1 VSIGFVY
8 VLLNPAFPR
17 QVKIGRTARDPQKRA
32 NELSR
37 QTGVPEDF
45 IVIYDEIVAD
55 AKQVEDLLHARFSE
69 YRTKKNKE
77 FFQVPPKEA
86 IRALQEMAM
95 RFPVP
100 STILSLVVD
109 LLPHFTKYF
118 AAYLDPKVSDVRL
131 VQLPGICYLDVTRQS
146 EEGGPPIITQE
157 ELPLSR
163 LVMPETPT
171 LDDLR
176 ANEAL
181 VRSLD
186 EYDWIMISDLFPVET
201 SEQITREW
209 ERPGGKL
216 EWKRR
221 RGGGNE

>member
-1 VSIGFVY
+1 MSIGFVY
-8 VLLNPAFPR
+8 VLLKPAFPR

-32 NELSR
+32 GELSR
-37 QTGVPEDF
+37 QTGVPDDF
-45 IVIYDEIVAD
+45 IVIYDELVAD
-55 AKQVEDLLHARFSE
+55 AQHVEDLLHARFSE
-69 YRTKKNKE
+69 YRTRKNKE
-77 FFQVPPKEA
+77 FFQIPPKEA
-86 IRALQEMAM
+86 IRALQDMAM

-100 STILSLVVD
+100 STTPTLVVD

-118 AAYLDPKVSDVRL
+118 AAYLDPKVTNVGI
-131 VQLPGICYLDVTRQS
+131 VQLPGVCYLEVTRQAK
-146 EEGGPPIITQE
+146 EGGPPVITQE
-157 ELPLSR
+157 GLS
-163 LVMPETPT
+163 LTGLLTPDAPT

-176 ANEAL
+176 ANEAE

-186 EYDWIMISDLFPVET
+186 AYDWIMISDLFLVET
-201 SEQITREW
+201 AEQIAREW